1 MKKTTL
7 SLAISG
13 ALGLSAFI
21 ATPVQLHAQQGAEML
36 EEVIVTGSRIRRTD
50 LSGYN
55 PVSVISRTDIDNQSF
70 VSIGDILQRSPFSA
84 GQATNTAVNNGGSGA
99 VNFSLR
105 GLGSTRTLVLVN
117 GRRVVASGLGANATV
132 DLNNIPSGM
141 IERIEILKDGASSV
155 YGSDAV
161 AGVVNVITRKDY
173 EGAEFNVASG
183 ATSENDGDQTTADFT
198 FGTSTE
204 RANFVFSGYWTEQK
218 PIWAGDR
225 DYSQEEIWYHPYW
238 DPTGQATGGSSAVPW
253 GNHGGTDGK
262 RYTRGA
268 EFGSW
273 RPYSG
278 SSDPYNY
285 APANYA
291 QTPNERWGLS
301 SFGSYNLGDVGALKN
316 IELGGEIMFTHRRSQ
331 RLIAP
336 EPLAPLAFFGSPA
349 PYSPLNHYN
358 ITQGPKNAAGETMV
372 LNDWRRRMV
381 ETGGRDQLHET
392 NTHQVVLSLSGEV
405 GSWFWDASAS
415 YGENDASVTDLGYFQ
430 LERVADAVGPTFT
443 DSTGNIL
450 CSSDGTAAGVIDGCV
465 PLNVFGQPGTDS
477 QVTPEMLQYIS
488 GNYVSMT
495 LGGNDTKIAQF
506 NLSGPLFE
514 LPAGELGAAF
524 GVEKRWV
531 TGFSQ
536 PDSLQLL
543 GVSTAGSSLATAG
556 GYDVQEAYAEFA
568 IPIFENLEAS
578 LATRYSDYNTFGDTT
593 NSKLGLRWTVNDE
606 LTLRGT
612 VSEAFRA
619 PSIPEL
625 YAGIA
630 STFPTV
636 VDPCADN
643 PTPFCVAD
651 GVPAGGYDDAG
662 MIQLPSK
669 VGGNVNLQPEEA
681 EILTLGAVYEPEWIQ
696 GLSLT
701 LDYWDIDVKGAIS
714 TTGPQLILDNCQQT
728 GRDCDKIDRWAPGS
742 GAEVGGIVFINDL
755 NTNVGGVQ
763 SSGVDL
769 SARYQMEPTNFGLFS
784 FGYDLAYLTKY
795 EKELANGSTLDHT
808 GRFEDNQDGNFPE
821 VRWNFNTNWSMGNWD
836 AVYAVRYV
844 GQTEE
849 LLNKWYNATD
859 VAGNFTEERTI
870 DEQVIHNL
878 QMSYNFEQFRTRFTL
893 GVDNVT
899 DEQPPFAYSGFND
912 NTDPRTY
919 ETRGRYYYG
928 RMSVS
933 F

>member
-1 MKKTTL
+1 MKRSTL

-13 ALGLSAFI
+13 ALGLSAFV
-21 ATPVQLHAQQGAEML
+21 AMPGQLYAQPDADVL
-36 EEVIVTGSRIRRTD
+36 EEVVVTGSRIRRTD

-55 PVSVISRTDIDNQSF
+55 PVSVISRADIDNQSF

-84 GQATNTAVNNGGSGA
+84 GQAVNTSVNNGGSGA

-105 GLGSTRTLVLVN
+105 GLGSARTLVLIN
-117 GRRVVASGLGANATV
+117 GRRVVASGLGADATV

-141 IERIEILKDGASSV
+141 IERIEILKDGASAV

-161 AGVVNVITRKDY
+161 AGVVNVITRKNY
-173 EGAEFNVASG
+173 EGAEFNFVSG
-183 ATSENDGDQTTADFT
+183 VSSENDGDQNTADFS
-198 FGTSTE
+198 FGSTTE
-204 RANFVFSGYWTEQK
+204 RANFVMSGYWTEQK

-225 DYSQEEIWYHPYW
+225 KYSEAEIWYHPYW
-238 DPTGQATGGSSAVPW
+238 DPTGQTTGGSSAVPW
-253 GNHGGTDGK
+253 GNHRGSDGV
-262 RYTRGA
+262 RYTRGT
-268 EFGSW
+268 EFGNW

-278 SSDPYNY
+278 ATDPYNY
-285 APANYA
+285 APANYT

-301 SFGSYNLGDVGALKN
+301 AFGNYNLGDVGALTN
-316 IELGGEIMFTHRRSQ
+316 IELTSEIMFTHRDSQ

-336 EPLAPLAFFGSPA
+336 EPLAPLAFFGVPA

-358 ITQGPKNAAGETMV
+358 ITQGPKNAQGQTMV

-381 ETGGRDQLHET
+381 ETGGRDQQHET
-392 NTHQVVLSLSGEV
+392 NTHQFTVGLSGEL
-405 GSWFWDASAS
+405 GSWFWDASAM
-415 YGENDASVTDLGYFQ
+415 YGENDASVTDRGYFQ
-430 LERVADAVGPTFT
+430 LERVGDAVGPTFT
-443 DSTGNIL
+443 DGAGKIL
-450 CSSDGTAAGVIDGCV
+450 CSTDGTAAGVIDGCV
-465 PLNVFGQPGTDS
+465 PLNVFGQPGTATA
-477 QVTPEMLQYIS
+477 VTAEMLQYIS
-488 GNYVSMT
+488 GNYVSIT
-495 LGGNDTKIAQF
+495 QGGNDTKSAQF
-506 NLSGPLFE
+506 NVSGPLFQ

-531 TGFSQ
+531 NGFSQ

-543 GVSTAGSSLATAG
+543 GVSTAGASLATAG

-568 IPIFENLEAS
+568 IPLLDTLEAS
-578 LATRYSDYNTFGDTT
+578 LATRFSKYNTFGNTT
-593 NSKLGLRWTVNDE
+593 NSKLGLRWTVSDE

-625 YAGIA
+625 YLGIS

-681 EILTLGAVYEPEWIQ
+681 DILTLGAVYEPEWIQ

-701 LDYWDIDVKGAIS
+701 LDYWDIDVVNAIS

-728 GRDCDKIDRWAPGS
+728 GLDCDKIDRWGPGS
-742 GAEVGGIVFINDL
+742 GAEVGGIIFINDL
-755 NTNVGGVQ
+755 NANVGGVR
-763 SSGVDL
+763 STGWDL
-769 SARYQMEPTNFGLFS
+769 SARYQMQPTSYGLFS

-821 VRWNFNTNWSMGNWD
+821 YRWNLTTNWSMGNWE

-844 GQTEE
+844 GASRE
-849 LLNKWYNATD
+849 LLNKFYSATD
-859 VAGNFTEERTI
+859 AAGNFTEERTI
-870 DEQVIHNL
+870 KEQVVHNA
-878 QMSYNFEQFRTRFTL
+878 QASYNFEQFNTRFTL
-893 GVDNVT
+893 GVDNIS

-919 ETRGRYYYG
+919 ETRGRFYYG
-928 RMSVS
+928 RVSVS